1 MLPVKMSIRAP
12 LLGHWCTLYGLSVG
26 YVDLVN
32 VPHPKHVR
40 LSKRTWR
47 STGGVYLRSTSPA
60 ITYVQLTPDRG
71 GRLASGRCPTLTFMQ
86 ALRPARSIPG
96 GNGVT

>member
-71 GRLASGRCPTLTFMQ
+71 GVWPPDDA
-86 ALRPARSIPG
+86 RP
-96 GNGVT
+96 